1 MDKPTIT
8 LCMIVKDESHVIERC
23 LKSIA
28 PFVDRYDITDT
39 GSTDGTP
46 EKIKAIMDE
55 LNVPGEVHLSDWK
68 GFGDHGGKKG
78 SRTES
83 FENAAKSG
91 ADYAWVIDADD
102 EIVGEPDISNIEL
115 DSYAL
120 LIHRGEYSWWRNQI
134 FKLSSGWR
142 YVGVL
147 HEYAECTGVSDP
159 KIGKLKG
166 EYHIEA
172 RTEGARNVGID
183 PKEKYSRDAAELE
196 KALVDDPKNGRY
208 QFYLGQ
214 SYFDS
219 QQWEKSA
226 EAYQKRAEMGGW
238 PEECYFSL
246 LRVAMC
252 YALMGK
258 PFEQIQD
265 KFLIAHAARPTR
277 AEALYHL
284 ARINRL
290 NGRPAIGYI
299 YAKNAIEIP
308 YPQEDILFVQEDV
321 YQWAVLDE
329 IGATAYYAGKPHVG
343 YSACKKLLE
352 ENIVPEGEAK
362 ERVTKNYSEYERVL
376 SSIHADEFKN
386 NIDYE
391 LEKIK
396 KQKENMEDKLEKKK
410 QRGVKKSTK
419 TPSPK
424 GKKKTAKSR

>member
-1 MDKPTIT
+1 MAKPTLT
-8 LCMIVKDESHVIERC
+8 LCMIVKDETHVIERC
-23 LKSIA
+23 LKSMA
-28 PFVDRYDITDT
+28 PYIDRYDITDT

-46 EKIKAIMDE
+46 EKIKEIMDE

-68 GFGDHGGKKG
+68 GFGDHGDKMG
-78 SRTES
+78 SRTEA
-83 FENAAKSG
+83 FQNAEKSG

-102 EIVGEPDISNIEL
+102 EIVGTPDISSLEY

-120 LIHRGEYSWWRNQI
+120 LIHRGDYSWWRNQI
-134 FKLSSGWR
+134 FKLSAGWK

-147 HEYAECTGVSDP
+147 HEYAQCTGIP
-159 KIGKLKG
+159 EPRIGKLGG

-183 PKEKYSRDAAELE
+183 PKEKYERDAKELE
-196 KALVDDPKNGRY
+196 KALEEDPKNARY

-226 EAYQKRAEMGGW
+226 EAYQKRAELGGW

-252 YALMGK
+252 YALIGK
-258 PFEQIQD
+258 PFEEIQD

-290 NGRPAIGYI
+290 NGRPAIAYVF
-299 YAKNAIEIP
+299 AKNAIEIP

-321 YQWAVLDE
+321 YKWAVLDE

-362 ERVTKNYSEYERVL
+362 ERVTKNFSEYERVMTEM
-376 SSIHADEFKN
+376 HADEFKN
-386 NIDYE
+386 NLDHE

-396 KQKENMEDKLEKKK
+396 DQKDSMEQKLEKKMK
-410 QRGVKKSTK
+410 RGTKKSTK
-419 TPSPK
+419 TQSPK